1 MNQWNEGKRKKKRK
15 KCQNVTR
22 QNSIGVFFSMLAK
35 KFEMTIF
42 HIVKYDVDN
51 IIFKYLKVS

>member
-1 MNQWNEGKRKKKRK
+1 MKEKEKKKKK

-42 HIVKYDVDN
+42 HIVKYDEDN